1 MGRKRGFFAEI
12 QHQAK
17 LAEQKQRADARKQ
30 ETAARKAEQ
39 AKRAAIRAQEAAK
52 RAADADKKRMEREA
66 VAAHTTAMQAQVDSM
81 NLKLDEYYEDLD
93 TLLSATLQV
102 DDYVDLESLRSSVQ
116 HPPFAHEN
124 LRQPTPPPT
133 PIPDPAPPVR
143 KEVPKPTGLF
153 GRKKK
158 FAQAQWLVEAEFAD
172 QYSRW
177 QAHVASLPN
186 QRAAQQAEYDA
197 AEARR
202 KKNLA
207 TEIARYERECADREL
222 AVQEQNTSLDEL
234 ITGLGYGTVSA
245 VQDYVGIVLAN
256 SVYPETFPVTHDA
269 TFDPATAELQ
279 LTVNIPDPEFL
290 PTTKAF
296 RYVKASDEITD
307 TQLSQKALK
316 DRYHGIVCSIALR
329 SLHEVFEADRRNL
342 IRSISLELGT
352 STTDPATGHNT
363 FIPFAAVASS
373 RETFESLE
381 LSGVVPSAALSHL
394 GAVVSKNPYGLVSVD
409 GSGVRRAQ

>member
-1 MGRKRGFFAEI
+1 MGRKRGFFAEM

-17 LAEQKQRADARKQ
+17 LAEQKQRAVARQQ
-30 ETAARKAEQ
+30 EAAARKAEQ
-39 AKRAAIRAQEAAK
+39 AKRAATRAQAAAQ
-52 RAADADKKRMEREA
+52 RAADADKKRLEREA
-66 VAAHTTAMQAQVDSM
+66 AAALVAAKQALVDSM
-81 NLKLDEYYEDLD
+81 NIKLDEYYEQLD

-102 DDYVDLESLRSSVQ
+102 DDFVNLEDLRATVT
-116 HPPFAHEN
+116 HPPFKHDE
-124 LRQPTPPPT
+124 LRKPTPRPSPITEPRPPARRE
-133 PIPDPAPPVR
+133 PA
-143 KEVPKPTGLF
+143 KPTGLF

-158 FAQAQWLVEAEFAD
+158 LAKAQAEAEAEYSQNFSRWRAYVESLPRLRAEQD
-172 QYSRW
+172 AQYS
-177 QAHVASLPN
+177 
-186 QRAAQQAEYDA
+186 A
-197 AEARR
+197 AENSRL
-202 KKNLA
+202 KQLA
-207 TEIARYERECADREL
+207 NAEAKYEKECADREL
-222 AVQEQNTSLDEL
+222 EVGHQNTALDEL
-234 ITGLGYGTVSA
+234 IAGLGYGTVSA
-245 VQDYVGIVLAN
+245 IQEYVGIVLAN
-256 SVYPETFPVTHDA
+256 SVYPEDFPVTHDS
-269 TFDPATAELQ
+269 TFEPSTAELQ
-279 LTVNIPDPEFL
+279 LQVNIPDPGSL

-296 RYVKASDEITD
+296 RYVKASDEITE

-363 FIPFAAVASS
+363 FILFAAVASS

-409 GSGVRRAQ
+409 GSGVRQAQ